1 MDAIVID
8 TDILINHARG
18 KGQRLSEFLLQ
29 QKAREIILVVPSIV
43 IFEFYSGASLAS
55 ADVLLIADL
64 LFSQFKIQELNE
76 EIAKIGAELNRTLK
90 LYDKIDTA
98 DIIIGATC
106 IFLSARL
113 CTNNKRHFKLIPQII
128 FAR

>member
-1 MDAIVID
+1 MDTVIID

-18 KGQRLSEFLLQ
+18 KTQRLSELILQ
-29 QKAREIILVVPSIV
+29 QKAKELVLIIPSIV

-55 ADVLLIADL
+55 ADIFSMADL

-76 EIAKIGAELNRTLK
+76 EIAKVGAQLNRTLK
-90 LYDKIDTA
+90 LYEKIDTA

-106 IFLSARL
+106 IFLSAKL
-113 CTNNKRHFKLIPQII
+113 CTGNKRHFLLIPQIN
-128 FAR
+128 FLQ